1 MKVENFMLRNVT
13 LETRVHRRLVGEE
26 LIAMFAVMTAMTGA
40 LVLTFGTNLTGF
52 ARLFGALP
60 NDLVTSVTFVSTTL
74 TFLLIELAVYNRI
87 TR

>member
-1 MKVENFMLRNVT
+1 MKVENFMLRNIT

-26 LIAMFAVMTAMTGA
+26 LIATFAVMTAMTGA

-52 ARLFGALP
+52 VRLFGMLP
-60 NDLVTSVTFVSTTL
+60 NDLVTSVTFVSATL
-74 TFLLIELAVYNRI
+74 AFLLVELAIYHRV

>member
-1 MKVENFMLRNVT
+1 MKVENYMLRNIT

-40 LVLTFGTNLTGF
+40 LLMTFGTNLTGF
-52 ARLFGALP
+52 VRLFGMFP
-60 NDLVTSVTFVSTTL
+60 NDFVTSVTFVSATL
-74 TFLLIELAVYNRI
+74 AFLLVELAIYHRV

>member
-1 MKVENFMLRNVT
+1 MKLENFMLRNVH
-13 LETRVHRRLVGEE
+13 LETGVHRRLVGEE
-26 LIAMFAVMTAMTGA
+26 LIAMFAVMVAMTGA

-52 ARLFGALP
+52 ARLFGMLP
-60 NDLVTSVTFVSTTL
+60 YDLVTSVTFVSATL